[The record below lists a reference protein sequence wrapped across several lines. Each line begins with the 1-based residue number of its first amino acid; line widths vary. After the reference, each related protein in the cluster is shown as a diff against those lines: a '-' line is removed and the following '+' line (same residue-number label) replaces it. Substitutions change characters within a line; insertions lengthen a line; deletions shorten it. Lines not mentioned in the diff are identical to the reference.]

1 MTMLMG
7 ARWLWGWWQW
17 WRRRW
22 WRQRWWRQRRRWWWR
37 RRRWWHWREWQ
48 RRWERFKTPARRRCS
63 SGVMQGPSLSIIQT
77 LICTLSNSLTDSFKM
92 LSQTPTFS
100 NSLSNLITDS
110 FFLHNIIFQS
120 WRGFQIKNFQ
130 PGDWSETIMIHC
142 KPWWQKWNQ
151 SETIMIYC
159 KLWWKNAINL
169 KQLRRKG
176 EKWCWEEESYIQ
188 QLVFLSEEENL

>member
-1 MTMLMG
+1 MIVRMMTVMKTTMMKTTMMKTTTTMMMKTPTMMTLTRVTTKVRKIQDSCKEAMQ
-7 ARWLWGWWQW
+7 LWGY
-17 WRRRW
+17 
-22 WRQRWWRQRRRWWWR
+22 
-37 RRRWWHWREWQ
+37 
-48 RRWERFKTPARRRCS
+48 AR
-63 SGVMQGPSLSIIQT
+63 SLS
-77 LICTLSNSLTDSFKM
+77 LHHSNTNMYSFK
-92 LSQTPTFS
+92 FS
-100 NSLSNLITDS
+100 HRLFQNAVTNSNFFEFSFTDS

-130 PGDWSETIMIHC
+130 PGDWSETIMIHR